1 MIFNPIVLYT
11 DHSIN
16 RYLCY
21 NFAKGSGS
29 QMCHVNNFKDFSQS
43 IATYGYLRG
52 TGEIINKVKKFFYMD
67 HGYFSQS
74 QRSFDKNR
82 TVIDKFDGYFRVVY
96 NDYWHNGSGSKPDD
110 RLKKMNLKFNN
121 LNKDGEY
128 IILSEPTNDA
138 INYYNL
144 KDWVHKTIDE
154 IKKYSDRKIVLHN
167 RGSKI
172 SLINL
177 LPKAWA
183 FVSDHSSA
191 GFKAMQSGVP
201 AYFTNKTLQNIGN
214 IKNIEKHEIEYSI
227 FNNLAYEQWTIKE
240 IQNGDCWQYL
250 MQNYSEKKI
259 N

>member
-1 MIFNPIVLYT
+1 
-11 DHSIN
+11 
-16 RYLCY
+16 
-21 NFAKGSGS
+21 
-29 QMCHVNNFKDFSQS
+29 
-43 IATYGYLRG
+43 
-52 TGEIINKVKKFFYMD
+52 MD
-67 HGYFSQS
+67 HGYFGQS

-144 KDWVHKTIDE
+144 KDWAHKTIDE

-172 SLINL
+172 PLINL

-250 MQNYSEKKI
+250 MQNCSEKKI